1 VTDKAML
8 MVDDGGG
15 GEARR
20 IGLTEDA
27 TSLGRWED
35 SDVVLDHR
43 EVSRRHAIIRHERGR
58 YVLVDLGSKNGTS
71 LNGSRV
77 DGAAPLR
84 DGDEILVPPHFRL
97 VFVDHEATV
106 PAAGLRRGVRLDPK
120 AREVFVAGT
129 RLEPPLAPNQF
140 ALIRLLSSQPGKVYT
155 RDEIAA
161 ACYPEAEPGSV
172 SDQAID
178 GIVRRL
184 RTRMANVDPEGE
196 HIVAVRGHG
205 FRLVAPV
212 VGQAG

>member
-1 VTDKAML
+1 MTDRAML
-8 MVDDGGG
+8 LVHVGQAGA
-15 GEARR
+15 AREV
-20 IGLTEDA
+20 GLGADS

-43 EVSRRHAIIRHERGR
+43 EVSRRHALIRHEGGR

-71 LNGSRV
+71 LNGQRV
-77 DGAAPLR
+77 EGAAPLR
-84 DGDEILVPPHFRL
+84 DGDEILVPPHFRM

-106 PAAGLRRGVRLDPK
+106 PAEGRRRAIRIDSL
-120 AREVFVAGT
+120 AREAFVAGT

-140 ALIRLLSSQPGKVYT
+140 ALLGLLAQQPGRVYS
-155 RDEIAA
+155 REEIAE
-161 ACYPEAEPGSV
+161 ACYPEAEAESV

-178 GIVRRL
+178 GVVRRL
-184 RTRMANVDPEGE
+184 RGRLADADPEGE

-212 VGQAG
+212 SSRSA